1 MAESCL
7 RLWASVTTA
16 DVAATDFQ
24 IRDDVAISTCV
35 GVAVTAFFADV
46 LATAC
51 ACADVRAAFD
61 DEASEIC
68 VCAVSGCDDATWIE
82 SGVWIWSGDDF
93 GDCCVDPCNAKIYT

>member
-24 IRDDVAISTCV
+24 IRDDVAIWTCV

-46 LATAC
+46 
-51 ACADVRAAFD
+51 
-61 DEASEIC
+61 
-68 VCAVSGCDDATWIE
+68 
-82 SGVWIWSGDDF
+82 
-93 GDCCVDPCNAKIYT
+93 

>member
-24 IRDDVAISTCV
+24 TRDDVAIWTCV

-46 LATAC
+46 
-51 ACADVRAAFD
+51 
-61 DEASEIC
+61 
-68 VCAVSGCDDATWIE
+68 
-82 SGVWIWSGDDF
+82 
-93 GDCCVDPCNAKIYT
+93 